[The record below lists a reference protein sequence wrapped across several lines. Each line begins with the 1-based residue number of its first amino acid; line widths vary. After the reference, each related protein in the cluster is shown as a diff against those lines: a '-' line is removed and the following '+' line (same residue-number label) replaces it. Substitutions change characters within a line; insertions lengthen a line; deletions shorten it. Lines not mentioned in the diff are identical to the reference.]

1 MRKEKTMIV
10 WLSIFVMTFFVRAY
24 PGAAEDMKWQETLVK
39 ERLEKDENFK
49 KFPDSPMA
57 RTKRLAIAASPS
69 QGETFIV
76 ETDESILLSNKKI
89 PGVKLSILN
98 KEGQWTWNSHAAG
111 VTCAAGDKTI
121 NPGSPVGGNVT
132 FKLERCI
139 LMAYP
144 APDRLLLMVYD
155 PERPQFKKFSHLLYF
170 PPDQQYAVK
179 AVLEK
184 FPTIETFKVRTSQ
197 KEEKTYYRYAR
208 VKFQLE
214 GKEFHLTAFKFS
226 LEAKDPEADTLFIP
240 FSDATSGKE
249 TYEVG
254 RFLDIRGPKGDEN
267 EVILDFNRC
276 YNPLCN
282 YSPGFNCPIP
292 PLENYLDIQ
301 IKAGEKTYPH

>member
-1 MRKEKTMIV
+1 MKKEKTIIF
-10 WLSIFVMTFFVRAY
+10 WTIIFVMTFFVRAY
-24 PGAAEDMKWQETLVK
+24 TGAPEDTKWQETLVK

-49 KFPDSPMA
+49 KFPDSPMS
-57 RTKRLAIAASPS
+57 RSKRLAIPAT
-69 QGETFIV
+69 QTETFIL
-76 ETDESILLSNKKI
+76 ETGNDVLLSDNKV
-89 PGVKLSILN
+89 PGVKLSIVN
-98 KEGQWTWNSHAAG
+98 KEGQWTWNNHAAG
-111 VTCAAGDKTI
+111 VTCTAGDKTI
-121 NPGSPVGGNVT
+121 QSGAPLASNVT

-144 APDRLLLMVYD
+144 APERLLLMVYD
-155 PERPQFKKFSHLLYF
+155 PKRPQFKEFSHLLYF
-170 PPDQQYAVK
+170 PPDPKYAVK
-179 AVLEK
+179 GIVEK

-208 VKFQLE
+208 VKFQIE
-214 GKEFHLTAFKFS
+214 GKEFQLTAFKFT
-226 LEAKDPEADTLFIP
+226 LDEKDAEFNSLFIP

-254 RFLDIRGPKGDEN
+254 RFLDIHGPLGKEYS
-267 EVILDFNRC
+267 VILDFNRC

-292 PLENYLDIQ
+292 PLENYLDTP